1 MPNIGGGRKPSYAK
15 EKQPKLV
22 RLRNPLRTM
31 TPEAEKSLLSAP
43 YWLSEAARGY
53 WEKWAPEAVAER
65 TLTPATAAG
74 FEELCK
80 RADLVAQVTLKMSR
94 AASDDDWLA
103 YVNSFDRLQKG
114 MESMLLK
121 FRLTAF
127 GKPMAAAEPKAA
139 ENPWA
144 KVG

>member
-1 MPNIGGGRKPSYAK
+1 
-15 EKQPKLV
+15 
-22 RLRNPLRTM
+22 M
-31 TPEAEKSLLSAP
+31 TAETEKSLLSAP

-53 WEKWAPEAVAER
+53 WERWAPEAVTER

-80 RADLVAQVTLKMSR
+80 RADLVAQ
-94 AASDDDWLA
+94 LA
-103 YVNSFDRLQKG
+103 VKIHEMGMTDSGLPFVKTFDSMQKG

-127 GKPMAAAEPKAA
+127 GKPMVAAETKPA

>member
-1 MPNIGGGRKPSYAK
+1 MPIGAGRKPTYSS

-22 RLRNPLRTM
+22 RVRNPLRTM
-31 TPEAEKSLLSAP
+31 TAEAEHSLLSAP

-53 WEKWAPEAVAER
+53 WERWAPEAVAER

-80 RADLVAQVTLKMSR
+80 RADLVAQLAVKISV
-94 AASDDDWLA
+94 AQSSEDWLA

-127 GKPMAAAEPKAA
+127 GKPMIAAETKPA